1 MKKIILSICISF
13 FANAVLFAQAPQGIN
28 YQAVA
33 RDAAGN
39 VLANQNIN
47 VFFAVLDAPGG
58 SSLYSETHTV
68 GTNQFGLFNVVLG
81 QGINLDGPFTSINWA
96 LGDKFLN
103 VKIDPAGGSSFI
115 DMGTTQLVSVPFALY
130 AEKSGDKVFTRVG
143 NVVSNGSNVATDN
156 FVFGSSSLDNLAG
169 TTDDARFFF
178 NKQKGAFR
186 AGIANIQWNND
197 SLGIGSFAS
206 GFGNRAKGN
215 YSAAFGYNTNAYGNC
230 GSAFGIGTVS
240 ADYYMAVG
248 RYNKETVILPG
259 FDAAFVVG
267 NGISASQRSNAFE
280 VWSNGTVRI
289 GNKGSLFGN
298 LQEGMAIAGN
308 SNSITKEYTIVFPNP
323 FDNVN
328 NVRINVQAVNE
339 SPVEDQFLVTVK
351 QITNSQAV
359 VIVRRM
365 DGPTSWGQQLRL
377 HWMAW
382 E

>member
-81 QGINLDGPFTSINWA
+81 QGINLDGPFTSINWG

-103 VKIDPAGGSSFI
+103 VKIDPAGGSSFT
-115 DMGTTQLVSVPFALY
+115 DMGTTQLISVPFALY

-197 SLGIGSFAS
+197 SLGTGSFAS
-206 GFGNRAKGN
+206 GLGNRAKGD
-215 YSAAFGYNTNAYGNC
+215 YSAAFGYNTNAYGNY
-230 GSAFGIGTVS
+230 GVTFGIGTLAS
-240 ADYYMAVG
+240 TYQMSVG
-248 RYNKETVILPG
+248 IYNRMPIVFAGVGPL
-259 FDAAFVVG
+259 FAVG
-267 NGISASQRSNAFE
+267 NGTSASQRSNAFE
-280 VWSNGTVRI
+280 VWSDNKVRI
-289 GNKGSLFGN
+289 GNKGTVFGN
-298 LQEGMAIAGN
+298 MQEGMDIAGN

-351 QITNSQAV
+351 QVTNTQAV

-365 DGPTSWGQQLRL
+365 DGPASWGQQLRL